1 VDLHVRLTGRTNLVE
16 QIREQLRAAVLAG
29 RLRPGDALPASRT
42 LAARLGVSRNTVS
55 TAYERLAAEG
65 LLTTRTGAGT
75 FVSGPPPTVEWSA
88 PAAPGSGPEPGAG
101 AEPPADPGTPRL
113 RGAVFPRAVWNRI
126 PPAPDLSHSPRFD
139 FRPGMP
145 DVRQFPFA
153 TWRRLL
159 NQELRASRAGN
170 GLPDQPS
177 GHAGLRSAISRHIG
191 LSRAV
196 RAEPEDVL
204 VTNGIQQA
212 ADLVGRV
219 LLAAGDTV
227 AIEEP
232 GYRLA
237 RLLFESLGAR
247 VVGVPVDDQGLVVD
261 ALPPEARLV
270 FVTPSHQMPTGVVM
284 SLPRRLALLAW
295 ASRHG
300 AAILEDDYD
309 SEFRYTDQPLEPL
322 QCLDGEG
329 RVIYAGSFSKVLL
342 PTLRLGFL
350 VAPPTLRHALRSAK
364 FLTDWHTSLPAQA
377 ALARFIDEGGL
388 ARHLRRSRNV
398 YRRRHEL
405 VSAALTGELARWLEP
420 IPSAAG
426 LHIGAFLRDA
436 VADRIGRVLAD
447 ASAAGVEVLR
457 FSYVAHIGSSRP
469 GLLFGYGAIP
479 AERIEDGL
487 DRFRHYLG
495 AAVSS

>member
-1 VDLHVRLTGRTNLVE
+1 MDLHVRLTGRTNLVA

-29 RLRPGDALPASRT
+29 RLRPGDVLPASRT

-75 FVSGPPPTVEWSA
+75 FVSGPPPAGERPG
-88 PAAPGSGPEPGAG
+88 PAVPGPES
-101 AEPPADPGTPRL
+101 EPAPPTDPGT
-113 RGAVFPRAVWNRI
+113 RGALAPRAVWNRI
-126 PPAPDLSHSPRFD
+126 PPAPDLSRSPRFD

-159 NQELRASRAGN
+159 NQDLRASRVGN

-177 GHAGLRSAISRHIG
+177 GHAGLRSAITRHIG

-196 RAEPEDVL
+196 RAEPDDVL
-204 VTNGIQQA
+204 VTNGTQQA

-219 LLAAGDTV
+219 LLTAGDTV
-227 AIEEP
+227 AVEEP
-232 GYRLA
+232 GYRLI

-270 FVTPSHQMPTGVVM
+270 YVTPSHQMPTGVAM
-284 SLPRRLALLAW
+284 SLPRRLALLGW
-295 ASRHG
+295 AGRHD

-322 QCLDGEG
+322 QCLDVEG
-329 RVIYAGSFSKVLL
+329 RVVYAGSFSKVLL

-364 FLTDWHTSLPAQA
+364 FVTDWHTSLPTQA

-405 VSAALTGELARWLEP
+405 VAAALSGDLAPWLEP

-426 LHIGAFLRDA
+426 LHLGAFLRDG

-447 ASAAGVEVLR
+447 ARAAGVEVLT
-457 FSYVAHIGSSRP
+457 FSHVAAAGSSRP
-469 GLLFGYGAIP
+469 GLVFGYGAIP
-479 AERIEDGL
+479 AERIEEGL
-487 DRFRHYLG
+487 HLFRHHLRNAS
-495 AAVSS
+495 AA